1 MFEFDGKVA
10 MITGASG
17 NLGQVV
23 ARAFRGSGASLA
35 LVDRHQ
41 DVLRR
46 IFPDMVGSPDCTLA
60 GCADIADPAE
70 VGKVVEAAAKYF
82 GHIDILVNTVGGYRA
97 GQALHET
104 PLATF
109 EFMMK
114 LNAQTAFVISQCVI
128 PHMIH
133 HGSGKIILLAARP
146 GLAGRANMAAYSA
159 SKAAVMR
166 LTESASAELRQH
178 RINVNCLL
186 PGTIDTVQNREAMPN
201 VDYGQWVA
209 PESLANVIL
218 FLSSEEAKDIHG
230 ASIPVYGLT

>member
-23 ARAFRGSGASLA
+23 ARAFRSSGASLA

-46 IFPDMVGSPDCTLA
+46 IFPDMVESPDCTLA
-60 GCADIADPAE
+60 GCADITDPAE
-70 VGKVVEAAAKYF
+70 VGKVVEAAANFF

-104 PLATF
+104 PLGTF

-133 HGSGKIILLAARP
+133 QGSGKIILLAARP

-166 LTESASAELRQH
+166 LTESAAAELKQH
-178 RINVNCLL
+178 SINVNCLL
-186 PGTIDTVQNREAMPN
+186 PGTIDTPQNREAMPD
-201 VDYGQWVA
+201 VDHGQWVA

-218 FLSSEEAKDIHG
+218 FLSSEAAKDIHG